1 MSRSLAPFAT
11 TMNLEAS
18 LRLRIYPL
26 AAMWTLAAFPGAA
39 QNGVSWVGI
48 EGYANYHAAGVIVTV
63 SGDDDFDASV
73 ALEWRLP
80 GDPLFAP
87 AHPAVRIDATHFVGS
102 LFALQPG
109 TGYDVRATLNDPD
122 GVTGGPSA
130 QLVVTTR
137 TEVFPEPSLRTLYV
151 SPTGSNSNPG
161 TDPGAPLET
170 IQHAADLA
178 QPGDLILIQP
188 GVYRESVTVP
198 TSGTASQPIV
208 FRGAAAGAVLDG
220 ADAAVL
226 AGVTWVSEG
235 NGLWSRVLGFSTGHV
250 VTDQGRLFR
259 YSSLA
264 DLEAL
269 GAGAPGGFFFD
280 GSTLF
285 VRNADG
291 SSPATRQMHVARLE
305 NGFSL
310 DGRSHVRIEN
320 LEIRHYG
327 AGDYG
332 KGVYLRFS
340 SDCVIRTS
348 RIHEVGSAGVWIKG
362 GERNTVE
369 NNELC
374 DTSIYGWPWPY
385 TKGSSAENN
394 AVALTDNPGRG
405 NVIRR
410 NTIRGFFNGMGPC
423 GSSPP
428 TTGFTTET
436 DVYENVFSEH
446 NDAAVEPEGYC
457 SNVRIWGNRIGDVH
471 MAFAVAPAAPGPTW
485 ILRNVAFNFG
495 NSRTS
500 QSDGYTASALKINSG
515 YATPIGPLFLYHNTF
530 LTEAPGTDALALL
543 NPGESTYLVARNNV
557 FAGTQYVLYKVNPI
571 ILDFD
576 WDALHT
582 TDPVR
587 FVKWEGA
594 DHADLAALRNAE
606 GQEIN
611 GLQAAPILADPAG
624 GDFTPQAGSALVDH
638 GLVLPGINDSFEGS
652 APDIGAI
659 EYGSP
664 LFTDGFESGDV
675 TAWSLSVP

>member
-1 MSRSLAPFAT
+1 MMVTVA
-11 TMNLEAS
+11 
-18 LRLRIYPL
+18 L
-26 AAMWTLAAFPGAA
+26 AAAPCAA
-39 QNGVSWVGI
+39 QNALTLVDV
-48 EGYANYHAAGVIVTV
+48 EGFGNFHTAGVVVEI
-63 SGDDDFDASV
+63 SGDDDWDGSV
-73 ALEWRLP
+73 SLELQPP
-80 GDPLFAP
+80 GSAVFVP
-87 AHPAVRIDATHFVGS
+87 AHPAIRIDDTHLVGS
-102 LFALQPG
+102 LFNLEPD
-109 TGYDVRATLNDPD
+109 TDYVVRVTLADPD
-122 GVTGGPSA
+122 GVIGAT
-130 QLVVTTR
+130 QIETLVNTR
-137 TEVFPEPSLRTLYV
+137 SDTFPEPSLRTLYV

-161 TDPGAPLET
+161 TDPAAPLET

-178 QPGDLILIQP
+178 QPGDLMLIQP

-208 FRGAAAGAVLDG
+208 FRGAAAGAALDG
-220 ADAAVL
+220 SDETTL
-226 AGVTWVSEG
+226 TGVTWTPEG
-235 NGLWSRVLGFSTGHV
+235 NGIWSRVLGFSTGHA

-259 YSSLA
+259 YESLP
-264 DLEAL
+264 DLGAL
-269 GAGAPGGFFFD
+269 GAGAPGGFHFD
-280 GSTLF
+280 GTTLF
-285 VRNADG
+285 VKNADG
-291 SSPATRQMHVARLE
+291 SSPASRQMHVARLE
-305 NGFSL
+305 DGFYL
-310 DGRSHVRIEN
+310 NGRSHIRIEN

-327 AGDYG
+327 SGDYG
-332 KGVYLRFS
+332 KGVYLRYS
-340 SDCVIRTS
+340 ADCVVRTS
-348 RIHEVGSAGVWIKG
+348 RIHEIGSTGVWIKG

-369 NNELC
+369 GNEFW
-374 DTSIYGWPWPY
+374 DTSIFAWPWPY

-410 NTIRGFFNGMGPC
+410 NTIRGFFNGVGPC

-428 TTGFTTET
+428 PTGFTSET
-436 DVYENVFSEH
+436 DIYENVFTEH
-446 NDAAVEPEGYC
+446 TDDAIEPEGYC
-457 SNVRIWGNRIGDVH
+457 SNVRIWENRIEDVH

-557 FAGTQYVLYKVNPI
+557 FSGTQYALYKVNPVT
-571 ILDFD
+571 LDFD

-587 FVKWEGA
+587 FVKWEGTN
-594 DHADLAALRNAE
+594 HADLAALRNAE
-606 GQEIN
+606 GQEFN
-611 GLQAAPILADPAG
+611 GLEAPPLLSNPAG
-624 GDFTPQAGSALVDH
+624 GDFTPLAGSALVDR

-664 LFTDGFESGDV
+664 LFADGFESGDV
-675 TAWSLSVP
+675 TTWSLSVP